1 MGLRFPVLAALYV
14 IAVLTA
20 YDSGVGLFKDITG
33 VLVCLGGL
41 LVLCVIGLWPN
52 ASRADRVDRR
62 VDGSSWADRVDIE
75 GIGRHHKGLDR

>member
-14 IAVLTA
+14 IGVLTA
-20 YDSGVGLFKDITG
+20 YDSSIGLFTDITG

-62 VDGSSWADRVDIE
+62 VDGASWADRVDIE
-75 GIGRHHKGLDR
+75 GIGRQRNGLDG